1 MAFVMAFL
9 KTFAFNYFSM
19 IKSPRTFGE
28 HFYIQLTAGFIL
40 FVLIYLAWV
49 VLSRRLNL
57 ATRTAQFN
65 AFMWL
70 VVAFQ
75 IGFLFFFSGPPS
87 GYSIFINF
95 FSMIIAAFLFWYY
108 QPLYHLFFD
117 EKEKIRH
124 YAVSA

>member
-1 MAFVMAFL
+1 MAFL
-9 KTFAFNYFSM
+9 KTFAFNCFSM

-75 IGFLFFFSGPPS
+75 IGFLFFFTGPPS

-95 FSMIIAAFLFWYY
+95 FSMTIAGLLIWFY
-108 QPLYHLFFD
+108 QPFFNLFFR
-117 EKEKIRH
+117 EKEEVAE
-124 YAVSA
+124 YSVTA